1 MASKP
6 PFLRLGGGRPRRE
19 HERMPRP
26 AGFTLTELLFA
37 MAVLAVVAGMCA
49 PSIEGTLRR
58 GAVRA
63 ASLEIAGA
71 LAQARAASITGNR
84 RGTFCLAGASGA
96 CLEGPAA
103 AAGWQVLVDDAG
115 GPRVVARGNLP
126 RGVLLVSNRASV
138 HFWPS
143 ASAGS
148 TATLTICD
156 GAGRAPWRQ
165 LVVSQTGRVR
175 SHSAPVPA
183 GCP

>member
-1 MASKP
+1 MASNP
-6 PFLRLGGGRPRRE
+6 PFLRLGGGRPRSE

-26 AGFTLTELLFA
+26 NGFTLTEMLFA
-37 MAVLAVVAGMCA
+37 LAVLAVVAGMCA

-63 ASLEIAGA
+63 ASLQIAGA
-71 LAQARAASITGNR
+71 LAQARAASITRNR
-84 RGTFCLAGASGA
+84 RGTFCLVGSSGA
-96 CLEGPAA
+96 CLEAPSAA
-103 AAGWQVLVDDAG
+103 ARWQVQVDEAG
-115 GPRVVARGNLP
+115 GQRVIARGTLP
-126 RGVLLVSNRASV
+126 SDVLLVSNRASV
-138 HFWPS
+138 HFWP
-143 ASAGS
+143 AAPAGS

-175 SHSAPVPA
+175 SHSEPGPA